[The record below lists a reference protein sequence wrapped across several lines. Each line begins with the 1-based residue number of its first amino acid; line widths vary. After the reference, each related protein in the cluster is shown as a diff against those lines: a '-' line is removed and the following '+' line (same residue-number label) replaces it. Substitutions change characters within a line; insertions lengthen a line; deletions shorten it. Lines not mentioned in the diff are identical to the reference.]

1 VSHTSV
7 PDHVR
12 CRLWGRAGG
21 RCQYPGCNRPLWAD
35 DVTKAEFNVA
45 YVAHIVADK
54 PGGPRGDP
62 VRSPQLA
69 GELSNLMLLCDPHH
83 RLIDKGDPDGHP
95 EDRLLR
101 MKGEHEDRIVR
112 VTGVARDHRSE
123 VLLYGANI
131 GDKVKLPTFRQA
143 AEAMLPEWYPARDR
157 AAELS
162 LVNSWKKDS
171 EKDYWAIEEDNLRR
185 AFQSELRPLVR
196 AAGAHLSVFAIAP
209 QPLLLLLGRLL
220 GDLPEVE
227 VYQLHREPITW
238 NWLGDAE
245 PQQTLIVEPPP
256 APGSGPPAL
265 VLSLSGSVAGERIDA
280 VLPDANIW
288 RVTIPV
294 PNNDY
299 LKTRAQLGEFR
310 ERLRRLLDQIKLA
323 HGAGG
328 PLHVF
333 PAAPVAACVE
343 LGRIIMPNADL
354 PLRLYEESEGRFRR
368 VLDIPAD

>member
-220 GDLPEVE
+220 GDLPEV
-227 VYQLHREPITW
+227 
-238 NWLGDAE
+238 D
-245 PQQTLIVEPPP
+245 
-256 APGSGPPAL
+256 
-265 VLSLSGSVAGERIDA
+265 
-280 VLPDANIW
+280 
-288 RVTIPV
+288 
-294 PNNDY
+294 
-299 LKTRAQLGEFR
+299 
-310 ERLRRLLDQIKLA
+310 
-323 HGAGG
+323 
-328 PLHVF
+328 
-333 PAAPVAACVE
+333 VE
-343 LGRIIMPNADL
+343 LAWRRRAAADFDRRATARAG
-354 PLRLYEESEGRFRR
+354 LRTTGVGSLTEWERR
-368 VLDIPAD
+368 G